1 MIEQLAD
8 KVNAN
13 AALVRRGQYLDTTF
27 LLQAGAESWLV
38 TVERGRIASVSR
50 EGLPIVPH
58 SFALRASREAWTEF
72 FQRIPKPG
80 YHDLIALTKFR
91 HLKVDGD
98 IKIFMT
104 HLRYFKD
111 VLASLRGTGAAA

>member
-27 LLQAGAESWLV
+27 LLQAGNDGWLV
-38 TVERGRIASVSR
+38 TVEKGRIARVGR

-72 FQRIPKPG
+72 FQRVPKPG
-80 YHDLIALTKFR
+80 YHDLIAMTKFR

-98 IKIFMT
+98 IKLFMT
-104 HLRYFKD
+104 HLRYVKD
-111 VLASLRGTGAAA
+111 ALASLRAQKAAA

>member
-27 LLQAGAESWLV
+27 LLQVGQDSWLV
-38 TVERGRIASVSR
+38 TVEKGRIASVAR
-50 EGLPIVPH
+50 QGLPIVPH
-58 SFALRASREAWTEF
+58 AFALRASREAWMEF
-72 FQRIPKPG
+72 WQRVPKPG
-80 YHDLIALTKFR
+80 FHDLIALTKFK
-91 HLKVDGD
+91 HLTVDGD
-98 IKIFMT
+98 IKVFMS

-111 VLASLRGTGAAA
+111 VLASLRTGTAA

>member
-13 AALVRRGQYLDTTF
+13 APLVRRGQYLDTTF
-27 LLQAGAESWLV
+27 LLQVGADSWLV
-38 TVERGRIASVSR
+38 TVEKGRIASITP
-50 EGLPIVPH
+50 EGRPLAPH
-58 SFALRASREAWTEF
+58 TFALRASREAWTEF
-72 FQRIPKPG
+72 WQRIPKPG
-80 YHDLIALTKFR
+80 YHDLLALTKFR

-98 IKIFMT
+98 ITVFMR

-111 VLASLRGTGAAA
+111 VLASLRGSRS

>member
-27 LLQAGAESWLV
+27 LLQVGPDSWLV
-38 TVERGRIASVSR
+38 TIEKGRIAAVVRQTSTI
-50 EGLPIVPH
+50 GDCA
-58 SFALRASREAWTEF
+58 FALRASREAWTEF
-72 FQRIPKPG
+72 WQRIPKPG
-80 YHDLIALTKFR
+80 FHDLIALSKFR
-91 HLKVDGD
+91 HLSVEGD
-98 IKIFMT
+98 IKVFMS

-111 VLASLRGTGAAA
+111 VLASLRNTGVAA

>member
-13 AALVRRGQYLDTTF
+13 APLVRRGQYLDTTF
-27 LLQAGAESWLV
+27 LLQVGSESWLV
-38 TVERGRIASVSR
+38 TVEKGQIASIKR

-58 SFALRASREAWTEF
+58 AFALRASREAWTEF
-72 FQRIPKPG
+72 WQRVPKPG
-80 YHDLIALTKFR
+80 FHDLIALTKFR

-98 IKIFMT
+98 IKVFMT

-111 VLASLRGTGAAA
+111 VLASLRGTVR